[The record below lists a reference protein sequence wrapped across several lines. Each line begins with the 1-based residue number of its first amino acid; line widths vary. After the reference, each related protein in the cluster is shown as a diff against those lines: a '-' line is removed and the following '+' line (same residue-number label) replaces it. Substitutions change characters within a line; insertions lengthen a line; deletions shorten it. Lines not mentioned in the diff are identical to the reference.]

1 MIPFSEV
8 KALQQ
13 KKYRDRD
20 GLFLVQGPKLV
31 RELLSSSFS
40 VVAVF
45 GTAEA
50 IDALGDAR
58 VPLQVLAPHQL
69 EKLGTQRTGN
79 VLVAV
84 AEKPNIAPAQALGA
98 DDLIFALDGVA
109 DPGNMGTLL
118 RIADWF
124 GVNRILCSPACVEV
138 FNPKCVQASM
148 GSLFRVPVE
157 TCVLEERIPHLQNG
171 GAVLYRAD
179 MDGTPV
185 LQTSLQRPAILVLG
199 SESHGIS
206 AAIEALPGIT
216 IAVPRAGKAESLN
229 VAMAASALSMEFL
242 RQHQAG

>member
-1 MIPFSEV
+1 MIALSEV

-31 RELLSSSFS
+31 GELLRSSWS

-50 IDALGDAR
+50 IDELGDVQA
-58 VPLQVLAPHQL
+58 PLQVLAPHQVD
-69 EKLGTQRTGN
+69 KLGTQKSGN

-84 AEKPNIAPAQALGA
+84 AQQPRTTPITALGS
-98 DDLIFALDGVA
+98 DELVFALDGVA

-124 GVNRILCSPACVEV
+124 GVNRILCSSACVEV

-148 GSLFRVPVE
+148 GSLFRVSF
-157 TCVLEERIPHLQNG
+157 ERCE
-171 GAVLYRAD
+171 
-179 MDGTPV
+179 
-185 LQTSLQRPAILVLG
+185 LG
-199 SESHGIS
+199 SSPRAVDRKGGS
-206 AAIEALPGIT
+206 V
-216 IAVPRAGKAESLN
+216 VPRGHGRFAGPS
-229 VAMAASALSMEFL
+229 
-242 RQHQAG
+242 G